1 MLKFLSHN
9 EMINCE
15 QHTYVERSR
24 SMRKNKY
31 RQMEQVILF
40 CGILL
45 LSSSCVAVKEYQ
57 KVNLN
62 DPDMELMANKIEKFE
77 TNFQVY
83 REGAS
88 GANGG
93 KSGGGCGCN

>member
-1 MLKFLSHN
+1 MLKTFFTILSFF
-9 EMINCE
+9 
-15 QHTYVERSR
+15 
-24 SMRKNKY
+24 
-31 RQMEQVILF
+31 IL
-40 CGILL
+40 CT
-45 LSSSCVAVKEYQ
+45 SCTAVKEYE

-62 DPDMELMANKIEKFE
+62 DPDMELASKKIDRFE

-83 REGAS
+83 REAAS